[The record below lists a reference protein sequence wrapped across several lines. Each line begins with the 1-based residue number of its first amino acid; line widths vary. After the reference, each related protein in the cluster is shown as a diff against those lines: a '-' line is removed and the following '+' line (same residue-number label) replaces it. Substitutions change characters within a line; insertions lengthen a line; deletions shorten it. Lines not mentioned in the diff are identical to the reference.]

1 MLTIAV
7 PKGRVFTAAVELFR
21 EAGLMAAFGVAGEE
35 SRRLVIEDEESGFRL
50 LLAKPWD
57 VPTYVE
63 YGAAD
68 LGLAGKDVLL
78 ERGKAVAELLD
89 LGIGRCRMICAV
101 PAASHITTLTESEL
115 PFPFRV
121 ATKYPQIAATFLE
134 HQGIAAEIINL
145 HGSVELAPIVG
156 LADGIIDLTETGR
169 TLQENGLRIVADVV
183 SVTTRLVANAV
194 LHKVKQDEIDQLVD
208 RLEIAVAVRAATRR

>member
-7 PKGRVFTAAVELFR
+7 PKGRVLTAAVELFR
-21 EAGLMAAFGVAGEE
+21 EAGLTALPGEELEE
-35 SRRLVIEDEESGFRL
+35 SRRLVIEDEEAGLRL

-101 PAASHITTLTESEL
+101 PADSNITNLADARL
-115 PFPFRV
+115 LFPFRV

-134 HQGIAAEIINL
+134 RQGIAAEIINL
-145 HGSVELAPIVG
+145 HGSVELAPLVG

-169 TLQENGLRIVADVV
+169 TLQENGLRIVADIL

-194 LHKVKQDEIDQLVD
+194 LHKVKQDEIDQLVN
-208 RLEIAVAVRAATRR
+208 RLEKAVAARVATQS